1 MWSSWLAC
9 LFRVIAFGGESQVFF
24 QLFSNK
30 ALTSGRLC
38 FLMIFGIILLPW
50 EICGLSCRTISCSLG
65 FISKGQSCL
74 FSAES
79 SYCWVLDLFPM
90 ELLESASSM
99 IIVDWSFS
107 LVQLHKENP
116 TIHL

>member
-1 MWSSWLAC
+1 MRSSWLAC

-30 ALTSGRLC
+30 ALTAGRLC

-50 EICGLSCRTISCSLG
+50 EICGLSCRPISCSLG

-79 SYCWVLDLFPM
+79 NYCRVLDLFP
-90 ELLESASSM
+90 M